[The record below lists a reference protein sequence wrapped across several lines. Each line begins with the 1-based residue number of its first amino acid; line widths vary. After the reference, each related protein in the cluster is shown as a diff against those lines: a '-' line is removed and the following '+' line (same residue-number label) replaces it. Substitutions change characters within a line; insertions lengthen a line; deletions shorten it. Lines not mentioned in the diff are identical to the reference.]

1 MLTKL
6 EFIILFEKV
15 IDGITVS
22 DKKFTQIIDIL
33 KCQNLVPFDYKLDDE
48 LTQAQNILKIIQNHS
63 IKFYELYLGQ

>member
-15 IDGITVS
+15 IDGVKVS
-22 DKKFTQIIDIL
+22 NEKFTQIIDIL
-33 KCQNLVPFDYKLDDE
+33 KCQNLVSLDYKFDNE
-48 LTQAQNILKIIQNHS
+48 LTQAQNILKIIQNNS